1 MATANDPGPARISGG
16 CGCDFASSS
25 CSSRIEESTRRS
37 SCGCR
42 ISSTNVNV
50 NEVRSGSSRRGHL
63 FLAVALAVLAV
74 AGMVPTVGAFNVDT
88 VNYVLYE
95 ERANS
100 MFGFSVTL
108 HQEQQR
114 SWVIVG
120 APTADTSDYQEG
132 VVNGGAVFRCDISE
146 DNRCSRVPFDAK
158 GNTFNDKNE
167 QVDTKSNQWFG
178 ATVASAGVDG
188 PLVACAPRYVFHQLQ
203 PRKVERVEP
212 VGTCFIARNSMQ
224 QFSEYSPCRTMYWG
238 YHRQGSCQAGFSASL
253 TKTGDRVFVGAP
265 GSYYWQG
272 QVYSINTDAVFP
284 YKPPRYGQFGEGGQ
298 IYSFSLNNPRDKVY
312 STGESTSSEDDSY
325 LGYSSATG
333 DFTGDGNLG
342 VAVGMPRGGGL
353 LGKVLLFSWNM
364 TNLKNITGEQIGAY
378 FGYSIA
384 TVDVDG
390 DKLDDLIVGAPMH
403 TEPNTEGKYET
414 GRVYIIFQ
422 DKTNKFEGIETRDG
436 VNSKARFGLSVCS
449 LGDINLD
456 GFGDFAVGAPYDG
469 PNGNGAV
476 YVYHGSPTGPLEKP
490 SQVIFAEDISGASRI
505 STFGFSVA
513 GGIDL
518 DGNQYPDMVVGAYS
532 TDKALVFKSRPV
544 AVMEASTLF
553 ETENKLISLEDRNCT
568 LRDRKQVPCTVVNSC
583 MKYNGINVPPT
594 LDIEVSWVLDS
605 KKPRNP
611 RMFFLNEEGRNIRN
625 QSMRLYRGKLEC
637 RSERVYIADNIRDK
651 ITPLEAEMKYNL
663 RQSAYSQ
670 QRRRRA
676 TVEPI
681 LDQNRGTVQKDSINI
696 QKNCGPDNVCIPD
709 LRLQVNTVD
718 EYLLGSGK
726 LLGIDVLISNLGED
740 AFEAGFYMT
749 IPSELNFRRVE
760 KIGEIKDTPILCT
773 TPLGATNG
781 TLKCDIGNPLSS
793 GKVVNFKV
801 LLSPS
806 IKVGMAPSYDF
817 YMEANSTNA
826 EADGTHSDNVF
837 KKSIGIT
844 IKTDLSISG
853 VSLPEEFLYNYT
865 EFRTL
870 EEAETEHHLGPQVVH
885 IYEIRNEGP
894 STIDE
899 AEFFVL
905 WPYETNDGDPL
916 MYLLVPPETSG
927 NIKCQPSS
935 YINTRDLV
943 VENPRKSYLEK
954 VGASSV
960 NHESSSYASRTE
972 YRGGSGISG
981 IHRETTVSGGG
992 SSSGSSFSSS
1002 SSSSASSSRGGA
1014 AQGHRTNTVLT
1025 ETDKRRLD
1033 AEEEQESTGDASYVH
1048 RQRAE
1053 SASQYA
1059 AVSQQR
1065 GAGASG
1071 AQGSGSQGSY
1081 NSGSQ
1086 GSYSRGSSASGSSS
1100 SESSATGSYSSGSS
1114 SQGASAQGS
1123 YGRGSSGGSSGGSS
1137 REYSYSSSW
1146 NSSSVNGGP
1155 AVTYS
1160 ASRNRTVHR
1169 GEDGR
1174 VLVSESSTE
1183 HYGKSVAA
1191 FGGIGANVDGQVIN
1205 REDFS
1210 DVYRQEDRSSTS
1222 RGASGGYRQSANS
1235 DASRSSS
1242 ASSTVQSSGSSYGSG
1257 SGASRIYKQESSRT
1271 EDVSQDISGLS
1282 SRTHAAIQGSEGGS
1296 SAVHGR
1302 RRMHSQQDGE
1312 ELRPDLITGVSTI
1325 ERVAQGRGGLTTGL
1339 DLGTLNRQNVDE
1351 EVRQSSGGSG
1361 RYSGRSS
1368 STYESTYGGGAGA
1381 AGAGSYGSQQ
1391 AGSSSASR
1399 TQSSSSSF
1407 SSSSGSSHRQQGGGG
1422 SSYTQHQQGAAY
1434 GGVLGEEDL
1443 DDYEYED
1450 GEDGYDNAGS
1460 NYGTNYQHQSRA
1472 HLNQGHDA
1480 VDQRFKHYQQFD
1492 RRQRRQAIE
1501 DENDRALDEAL
1512 QCRATRC
1519 AIIRCMAGPIGDK
1532 DVAFIGLRSRVVA
1545 HTLHKVSAGSAINFS
1560 TMTVARVTRLPYIG
1574 RPKEM
1579 PIKTHEIQ
1587 VVAKPEPI
1595 PTPDVVPLWIVVLAA
1610 CAGTIILLLLIYLLS
1625 KCGFFN
1631 RNRPTDSQ
1639 ERQPLN
1645 RNGNY
1650 HGDEHL

>member
-1 MATANDPGPARISGG
+1 MANDPGPARIRGG
-16 CGCDFASSS
+16 FNSSS
-25 CSSRIEESTRRS
+25 CSSTSRIEEGSRRRRS

-42 ISSTNVNV
+42 ISTNVNV
-50 NEVRSGSSRRGHL
+50 SGHL
-63 FLAVALAVLAV
+63 FLVVALAVLAV
-74 AGMVPTVGAFNVDT
+74 AGWVPAVGAFNVDT

-120 APTADTSDYQEG
+120 APTADTSDLQEG

-272 QVYSINTDAVFP
+272 Q
-284 YKPPRYGQFGEGGQ
+284 

-422 DKTNKFEGIETRDG
+422 DKANKFEGIETRDG

-490 SQVIFAEDISGASRI
+490 SQVIFAEDIAGASRI

-637 RSERVYIADNIRDK
+637 RSERVYIAENIRDK

-663 RQSAYSQ
+663 RQTASSQ

-817 YMEANSTNA
+817 YMEANSTNP
-826 EADGTHSDNVF
+826 EADGGHSDNVF

-935 YINTRDLV
+935 YINTRDLI

-960 NHESSSYASRTE
+960 NHDSSSYASRTE
-972 YRGGSGISG
+972 YRGSSAAGSGISG
-981 IHRETTVSGGG
+981 IHRETTVGG
-992 SSSGSSFSSS
+992 
-1002 SSSSASSSRGGA
+1002 SSSASSSRGAA
-1014 AQGHRTNTVLT
+1014 AQRTNTVLT

-1053 SASQYA
+1053 SASQYSA
-1059 AVSQQR
+1059 AAAASQQR
-1065 GAGASG
+1065 GSGASG
-1071 AQGSGSQGSY
+1071 
-1081 NSGSQ
+1081 Q
-1086 GSYSRGSSASGSSS
+1086 GSYSRGSSASGSSN
-1100 SESSATGSYSSGSS
+1100 SESAATGSYSSGTSSQAAQAAS
-1114 SQGASAQGS
+1114 SQGS
-1123 YGRGSSGGSSGGSS
+1123 YARGSSGASSGGSS

-1155 AVTYS
+1155 AVTYT

-1183 HYGKSVAA
+1183 HYGGKSVAA
-1191 FGGIGANVDGQVIN
+1191 FGGIGANVDGQVLN

-1210 DVYRQEDRSSTS
+1210 DVYRQQEDRASAS
-1222 RGASGGYRQSANS
+1222 RGATAGGYRQSANS
-1235 DASRSSS
+1235 DASRSGYSS
-1242 ASSTVQSSGSSYGSG
+1242 ASSTAQSSGSSYGSG
-1257 SGASRIYKQESSRT
+1257 SGASRIYKTESSRS

-1282 SRTHAAIQGSEGGS
+1282 SRTHAAIQGSESG
-1296 SAVHGR
+1296 AHGR

-1312 ELRPDLITGVSTI
+1312 EQRPDLITGVSTL

-1361 RYSGRSS
+1361 RYSGGSS
-1368 STYESTYGGGAGA
+1368 STYESYGGGAGG
-1381 AGAGSYGSQQ
+1381 AGAGYYGAQQ
-1391 AGSSSASR
+1391 AGSASSSRTQTSSSSAS
-1399 TQSSSSSF
+1399 SH
-1407 SSSSGSSHRQQGGGG
+1407 SSSSGSSHRQQSGGG
-1422 SSYTQHQQGAAY
+1422 SSYSQHQQGAAY

-1492 RRQRRQAIE
+1492 RRQRRQAVE

-1532 DVAFIGLRSRVVA
+1532 DVAFIGLRSRIVA
-1545 HTLHKVSAGSAINFS
+1545 HTLHKISSGSSINFS

>member
-1 MATANDPGPARISGG
+1 MRTKNENSNRDRRIERERDTKMATINDPGPAASGG
-16 CGCDFASSS
+16 GSSS
-25 CSSRIEESTRRS
+25 SSSSSNSISSSRWSEGGSKVSR
-37 SCGCR
+37 
-42 ISSTNVNV
+42 TNAKL
-50 NEVRSGSSRRGHL
+50 HL
-63 FLAVALAVLAV
+63 FLSVAIAWLAACLLCSPVQ
-74 AGMVPTVGAFNVDT
+74 GFNVDT
-88 VNYVLYE
+88 VNYVLHE
-95 ERANS
+95 GTANS
-100 MFGFSVTL
+100 MFGFSVVL

-114 SWVIVG
+114 SWVIIG
-120 APTADTSDYQEG
+120 APTADTSAYQEG
-132 VVNGGAVFRCDISE
+132 VINGGAVYRCDISD
-146 DNRCSRVPFDAK
+146 DNRCNLIPFDSK
-158 GNTFNDKNE
+158 GNSFNDKNE

-212 VGTCFIARNSMQ
+212 VGTCYIARNNMQ
-224 QFSEYSPCRTMYWG
+224 QFDEYSPCRTMYWG

-272 QVYSINTDAVFP
+272 Q
-284 YKPPRYGQFGEGGQ
+284 

-312 STGESTSSEDDSY
+312 ATGESTSSEDDSY

-333 DFTGDGNLG
+333 DFNGDGTMG

-353 LGKVLLFSWNM
+353 LGKVLIFSWNM
-364 TNLKNITGEQIGAY
+364 TNQQNITGEQIGAY
-378 FGYSIA
+378 FGYAIA
-384 TVDVDG
+384 VVDVDG
-390 DKLDDLIVGAPMH
+390 DKLDDLIVGAPMY

-414 GRVYIIFQ
+414 GRVYIIYQ
-422 DKTNKFEGIETRDG
+422 DKVNKFQEVETRDG

-469 PNGNGAV
+469 PNGKGAV
-476 YVYHGSPTGPLEKP
+476 YVYHGSPSGPLPKP
-490 SQVIFAEDISGASRI
+490 SQVIMAEDISGASRI

-518 DGNQYPDMVVGAYS
+518 DGNQYPDMVVGAYDS
-532 TDKALVFKSRPV
+532 DKALVFKSRPV

-553 ETENKLISLEDRNCT
+553 ETENKLISLEDHNCT

-605 KKPRNP
+605 RKSRNP
-611 RMFFLNEEGRNIRN
+611 RMFFMNDEGRNIRN
-625 QSMRLYRGKLEC
+625 QSIRLYRGKLEC
-637 RSERVYIADNIRDK
+637 KSERVYIGENIRDK
-651 ITPLEAEMKYNL
+651 ITPLEVEMKYNL
-663 RQSAYSQ
+663 RQSSYST

-676 TVEPI
+676 AVEPV

-709 LRLQVNTVD
+709 LRLQVNMVD

-726 LLGIDVLISNLGED
+726 HLGIDILISNFGED

-760 KIGEIKDTPILCT
+760 KVGEIKDTPILCT
-773 TPLGATNG
+773 TPPGATNG

-817 YMEANSTNA
+817 YMEANSTNP
-826 EADGTHSDNVF
+826 EIEGSHSDNIF
-837 KKSIGIT
+837 EKSVGIT

-853 VSLPEEFLYNYT
+853 VSLPEEFIYNYT
-865 EFRTL
+865 EYRTL

-885 IYEIRNEGP
+885 IYEIRNVGP

-905 WPYETNDGDPL
+905 WPYESNEGEAL

-935 YINTRDLV
+935 YINPKDLAI
-943 VENPRKSYLEK
+943 ENPRKSVLEK
-954 VGASSV
+954 VGASSGH
-960 NHESSSYASRTE
+960 HESAYRTE
-972 YRGGSGISG
+972 YRASGSSAGGAITGIA
-981 IHRETTVSGGG
+981 RETTHTS
-992 SSSGSSFSSS
+992 SSSGSAGSGYRTSSS
-1002 SSSSASSSRGGA
+1002 SSSSSGSSSSSSSGSSSSSRAGGA
-1014 AQGHRTNTVLT
+1014 AVAQGGHRQEVLT
-1025 ETDKRRLD
+1025 DTERRRLD
-1033 AEEEQESTGDASYVH
+1033 EEENQESTGDASYVH

-1053 SASQYA
+1053 SASAQAHSQYA
-1059 AVSQQR
+1059 AGAAAGGGQR
-1065 GAGASG
+1065 YGG
-1071 AQGSGSQGSY
+1071 Q
-1081 NSGSQ
+1081 
-1086 GSYSRGSSASGSSS
+1086 GSSS
-1100 SESSATGSYSSGSS
+1100 G
-1114 SQGASAQGS
+1114 GA
-1123 YGRGSSGGSSGGSS
+1123 GSS
-1137 REYSYSSSW
+1137 REYVYSSSW
-1146 NSSSVNGGP
+1146 NSTSANGGP

-1160 ASRNRTVHR
+1160 ASRNRTVFR

-1174 VLVSESSTE
+1174 VQVSESSTE

-1191 FGGIGANVDGQVIN
+1191 FAGIGAGAAADGQVLHK
-1205 REDFS
+1205 EDFS
-1210 DVYRQEDRSSTS
+1210 DIYRQEEANRSSS
-1222 RGASGGYRQSANS
+1222 ASSGTGSYRSGSGGGYRQSANI
-1235 DASRSSS
+1235 DASRSGSSASSHSSSAGYASGSSSS
-1242 ASSTVQSSGSSYGSG
+1242 ASSSGHGSG
-1257 SGASRIYKQESSRT
+1257 IHKSESVRT
-1271 EDVSQDISGLS
+1271 EEVNQDISDLGSRSHATFQGASES
-1282 SRTHAAIQGSEGGS
+1282 SFAEGS
-1296 SAVHGR
+1296 SSGR
-1302 RRMHSQQDGE
+1302 RRMKSQQDGE
-1312 ELRPDLITGVSTI
+1312 PARPDLVTGISGI
-1325 ERVAQGRGGLTTGL
+1325 GRLAQGHGGFQTSTL

-1351 EVRQSSGGSG
+1351 NVRKSSGGRISGGSG
-1361 RYSGRSS
+1361 YESHSS
-1368 STYESTYGGGAGA
+1368 SGHYGGHQQGGSSASSA
-1381 AGAGSYGSQQ
+1381 A
-1391 AGSSSASR
+1391 AGSS
-1399 TQSSSSSF
+1399 TGSSSSSRTY
-1407 SSSSGSSHRQQGGGG
+1407 SSSSHASSGSSHNQHSGG
-1422 SSYTQHQQGAAY
+1422 SQQSYVHNQQNAAY
-1434 GGVLGEEDL
+1434 G
-1443 DDYEYED
+1443 DDGDEYVDEYDEYYEHNTQKTSD
-1450 GEDGYDNAGS
+1450 S
-1460 NYGTNYQHQSRA
+1460 NYRA
-1472 HLNQGHDA
+1472 HHSIGQLNQGHDS
-1480 VDQRFKHYQQFD
+1480 VDQKFKYYQQFD
-1492 RRQRRQAIE
+1492 RRQRRQVPGVE
-1501 DENDRALDEAL
+1501 DENERALNEAL

-1532 DVAFIGLRSRVVA
+1532 DVAFIALRSRVVA
-1545 HTLHKVSAGSAINFS
+1545 HTLHKISSGTTINFS

-1579 PIKTHEIQ
+1579 PLKTREIQ
-1587 VVAKPEPI
+1587 VQATPEPT
-1595 PTPDVVPLWIVVLAA
+1595 PKPDVIPLWIVVLAA

-1631 RNRPTDSQ
+1631 RNRPSDSQ

>member
-1 MATANDPGPARISGG
+1 MATTINDPGPVASRMISIGNATTSAVGSGG
-16 CGCDFASSS
+16 SSS
-25 CSSRIEESTRRS
+25 NRSEGGSRFSRS
-37 SCGCR
+37 A
-42 ISSTNVNV
+42 NAKW
-50 NEVRSGSSRRGHL
+50 HL
-63 FLAVALAVLAV
+63 FLSGALAALVACLLAPPV
-74 AGMVPTVGAFNVDT
+74 QGFNVDT
-88 VNYVLYE
+88 VNYVLHE
-95 ERANS
+95 GTPNS
-100 MFGFSVTL
+100 MFGFSVVL

-114 SWVIVG
+114 SWVIIG
-120 APTADTSDYQEG
+120 APTADTSAYQEG
-132 VVNGGAVFRCDISE
+132 VVNGGAVYRCDISD
-146 DNRCSRVPFDAK
+146 DNRCNLIPFDSK
-158 GNTFNDKNE
+158 GNSFNDKHE

-212 VGTCFIARNSMQ
+212 VGTCYIARNNMQ
-224 QFSEYSPCRTMYWG
+224 QFDEYSPCRTMYWG

-333 DFTGDGNLG
+333 DFNGDGTMG

-353 LGKVLLFSWNM
+353 LGKVLIFSWNM
-364 TNLKNITGEQIGAY
+364 TNQQNITGEQIGAY
-378 FGYSIA
+378 FGYAIA
-384 TVDVDG
+384 VVDVDG
-390 DKLDDLIVGAPMH
+390 DKLDDLIVGAPMY
-403 TEPNTEGKYET
+403 TEPNNEGKYET
-414 GRVYIIFQ
+414 GRVYIIYQ
-422 DKTNKFEGIETRDG
+422 DKINKFQEVETRDG

-456 GFGDFAVGAPYDG
+456 GYGDFAVGAPYDG
-469 PNGNGAV
+469 PHGRGAV
-476 YVYHGSPTGPLEKP
+476 YVYHGSSNGPLAKP
-490 SQVIFAEDISGASRI
+490 SQVIMAEDISGASRI

-518 DGNQYPDMVVGAYS
+518 DGNQYPDMVVGAYDS
-532 TDKALVFKSRPV
+532 DKALVFKSRPV
-544 AVMEASTLF
+544 AVMEASALF

-605 KKPRNP
+605 KKSRNP

-625 QSMRLYRGKLEC
+625 QSIRLYRGKLEC
-637 RSERVYIADNIRDK
+637 KSERVYIEENIRDK
-651 ITPLEAEMKYNL
+651 ITPLEVEMKYNL
-663 RQSAYSQ
+663 RQSSYSQ

-676 TVEPI
+676 TVEPV
-681 LDQNRGTVQKDSINI
+681 LDQNKGTVQKDSINI

-709 LRLQVNTVD
+709 LRLQVSMVD

-726 LLGIDVLISNLGED
+726 HLGIDVLISNFGED

-760 KIGEIKDTPILCT
+760 KVGEIKDTPVLCT
-773 TPLGATNG
+773 TPPGATNG

-817 YMEANSTNA
+817 YMEANSTNP
-826 EADGTHSDNVF
+826 EVDGTHEDNIF
-837 KKSIGIT
+837 QKSVGIT

-853 VSLPEEFLYNYT
+853 VSLPEEFIYNYT
-865 EFRTL
+865 EYRTL

-899 AEFFVL
+899 AEFYLL
-905 WPYETNDGDPL
+905 WPYESNEGDAL

-935 YINTRDLV
+935 YINPRDLAI
-943 VENPRKSYLEK
+943 ENPRKSYLEK
-954 VGASSV
+954 VGASASH
-960 NHESSSYASRTE
+960 HESASRTE
-972 YRGGSGISG
+972 YRASGA
-981 IHRETTVSGGG
+981 SGGG
-992 SSSGSSFSSS
+992 VAGSGSGYRTSSS
-1002 SSSSASSSRGGA
+1002 SSSSSSSGSSSSSSSSSRGGA
-1014 AQGHRTNTVLT
+1014 VAGASGHREVVLT
-1025 ETDKRRLD
+1025 DTERRRLD
-1033 AEEEQESTGDASYVH
+1033 DEENQESTGDASYVH

-1053 SASQYA
+1053 SASAQAHSQYA
-1059 AVSQQR
+1059 
-1065 GAGASG
+1065 GAAQSGASG
-1071 AQGSGSQGSY
+1071 HHFGSQGS
-1081 NSGSQ
+1081 
-1086 GSYSRGSSASGSSS
+1086 
-1100 SESSATGSYSSGSS
+1100 
-1114 SQGASAQGS
+1114 GA
-1123 YGRGSSGGSSGGSS
+1123 GSS

-1155 AVTYS
+1155 AVTYT
-1160 ASRNRTVHR
+1160 ASRNRTVYR
-1169 GEDGR
+1169 GPDGR
-1174 VLVSESSTE
+1174 VQVSESSTE

-1191 FGGIGANVDGQVIN
+1191 FAGIGAGAAVDGQVLHK
-1205 REDFS
+1205 EDFS
-1210 DVYRQEDRSSTS
+1210 DLYRQEESSRTAAS
-1222 RGASGGYRQSANS
+1222 SASSGSGSYRTGSGGYRQSANI
-1235 DASRSSS
+1235 DAARSGSSSAHGSGSSSYVSESSSHGSS
-1242 ASSTVQSSGSSYGSG
+1242 ASSGYGRG
-1257 SGASRIYKQESSRT
+1257 IYKSESART
-1271 EDVSQDISGLS
+1271 EDVSQDISSLS
-1282 SRTHAAIQGSEGGS
+1282 SRTHAAGHGAGES
-1296 SAVHGR
+1296 SVAGASTSGR

-1312 ELRPDLITGVSTI
+1312 PARPDLVTGISTI
-1325 ERVAQGRGGLTTGL
+1325 ERIAQGRGGYQTATL

-1351 EVRQSSGGSG
+1351 EVRRAGSG
-1361 RYSGRSS
+1361 RISGSS
-1368 STYESTYGGGAGA
+1368 GAGYESHSGSGHYGYQQGG
-1381 AGAGSYGSQQ
+1381 SM
-1391 AGSSSASR
+1391 SSSA
-1399 TQSSSSSF
+1399 TGGSSSSSATGG
-1407 SSSSGSSHRQQGGGG
+1407 SSSSSATGASSSSSSSRTYSSSSHSSSGSSHHSQQSGG
-1422 SSYTQHQQGAAY
+1422 SQHGQVYTHGQQNAAY
-1434 GGVLGEEDL
+1434 GENG
-1443 DDYEYED
+1443 DDYEDEYDEYYEHNTQKT
-1450 GEDGYDNAGS
+1450 YDS
-1460 NYGTNYQHQSRA
+1460 NYRLHSSG
-1472 HLNQGHDA
+1472 HLNQGHDS
-1480 VDQRFKHYQQFD
+1480 VDQKFKHYQHFD
-1492 RRQRRQAIE
+1492 HRQRRQVV
-1501 DENDRALDEAL
+1501 DDNDQALNDAL

-1532 DVAFIGLRSRVVA
+1532 DVAFIALRSRVVA
-1545 HTLHKVSAGSAINFS
+1545 HTLHKISSGTAINFS

-1579 PIKTHEIQ
+1579 PLKTHEIQ
-1587 VVAKPEPI
+1587 VVATPEPT
-1595 PTPDVVPLWIVVLAA
+1595 PKPDVVPLWIVVLAA
-1610 CAGTIILLLLIYLLS
+1610 CAGTVILLLLIYLLS

-1631 RNRPTDSQ
+1631 RNRPSDSQ